1 MRLGRSRRSTNV
13 IDARGRSGGA
23 RMGRGAAIGCGPLIV
38 IGALVLL
45 FGGDLG
51 DVLQIAQGG
60 GGSTAPVEQAPS
72 GPAQDAA
79 GEYIERVLGETE
91 DVWEEVYPAATGQP
105 YREPALVLYDRVYP
119 TACGT
124 GTSAT
129 GPFYCPRDQRVYL
142 DLSFFQQL
150 DRMGGRG
157 DFAPAYVIAHEVG
170 HHIQNLTGVL
180 GRSQQSRDPQSGL
193 RVELQ
198 ADCYAGVW
206 AHHADAQRDV
216 LEDEDVQEGIN
227 AAAAVGDDAI
237 RGGAVSPDNLSHG
250 TSEMR
255 VEWFLR
261 GFRSGDMRQC
271 DTFG

>member
-1 MRLGRSRRSTNV
+1 
-13 IDARGRSGGA
+13 
-23 RMGRGAAIGCGPLIV
+23 MGRGAAIGCGPLIV
-38 IGALVLL
+38 VGILALL
-45 FGGDLG
+45 FGADPGDLMRLIG
-51 DVLQIAQGG
+51 QSGQP
-60 GGSTAPVEQAPS
+60 APIEQQASNAPTD
-72 GPAQDAA
+72 QA
-79 GEYIERVLGETE
+79 GEYIRRVLGETE
-91 DVWEEVYPAATGQP
+91 DVWEDVYPAATGQP

-129 GPFYCPRDQRVYL
+129 GPFYCPLDQRVYL

-150 DRMGGRG
+150 ARMGGQG

-180 GRSQQSRDPQSGL
+180 GQTQRMRGDSRVSVA
-193 RVELQ
+193 VELQ

-206 AHHADAQRDV
+206 AHHADRQRDV
-216 LEDEDVQEGIN
+216 LDEADVQEGID

-237 RGGAVSPDNLSHG
+237 RGGAVSPDALSHG
-250 TSEMR
+250 TSRQR

-271 DTFG
+271 DTFR

>member
-1 MRLGRSRRSTNV
+1 
-13 IDARGRSGGA
+13 
-23 RMGRGAAIGCGPLIV
+23 MGRGAAIGCGPLIV
-38 IGALVLL
+38 VGILVLL

-51 DVLQIAQGG
+51 DVLRIAQDGG
-60 GGSTAPVEQAPS
+60 GGVAPVEQPAAT
-72 GPAQDAA
+72 GPAQDEA
-79 GEYIERVLGETE
+79 GQYIERVLGETE
-91 DVWEEVYPAATGQP
+91 DVWEDVYPAATGQP

-150 DRMGGRG
+150 ARMGGRG

-180 GRSQQSRDPQSGL
+180 QQSQRL
-193 RVELQ
+193 RGDSRVSVAVELQ

-216 LEDEDVQEGIN
+216 LDESDIQEGID

-250 TSEMR
+250 TSRQR